1 MINYPFTS
9 CMYYYIKNL
18 CLNVSHYLFIDI
30 TYMIFLLQISCDMFS
45 ITLVNIDSYQASP
58 IPELDVTF
66 SEFRGS
72 EIRKVP
78 IIRIFGST
86 VTGKDK
92 I

>member
-1 MINYPFTS
+1 
-9 CMYYYIKNL
+9 
-18 CLNVSHYLFIDI
+18 
-30 TYMIFLLQISCDMFS
+30 MFS
-45 ITLVNIDSYQASP
+45 ITLANIDSYQASP

-86 VTGKDK
+86 AGGK
-92 I
+92 

>member
-1 MINYPFTS
+1 
-9 CMYYYIKNL
+9 
-18 CLNVSHYLFIDI
+18 
-30 TYMIFLLQISCDMFS
+30 MFS

-86 VTGKDK
+86 VTGKNK